1 MNPAV
6 VGLRWLGIH
15 CGPLFTSR
23 KFGFKG
29 APMKR
34 PSFRTCVLC
43 SITLVLLP
51 FSRPAAANSICGG
64 CEAAIVGV
72 AVGVGAAVGVGIYL
86 IHRSHT
92 SLTGCVRQTDNGLSL
107 TAKDGNNY
115 ELVNASSE
123 VRARERLSL
132 RGHKI
137 KGTSGRAFRVDHVAR
152 DYGACAP

>member
-1 MNPAV
+1 
-6 VGLRWLGIH
+6 
-15 CGPLFTSR
+15 
-23 KFGFKG
+23 
-29 APMKR
+29 MKR
-34 PSFRTCVLC
+34 PSFRTCVLYC
-43 SITLVLLP
+43 LALVLLP
-51 FSRPAAANSICGG
+51 FSRSAAANSICGG

-86 IHRSHT
+86 IHRGHT
-92 SLTGCVRQTDNGLSL
+92 SLTGCVRQTDNGLSV

-115 ELVNASSE
+115 ELVNGSSE

-137 KGTSGRAFRVDHVAR
+137 KGTSGPAFRVDHIAR